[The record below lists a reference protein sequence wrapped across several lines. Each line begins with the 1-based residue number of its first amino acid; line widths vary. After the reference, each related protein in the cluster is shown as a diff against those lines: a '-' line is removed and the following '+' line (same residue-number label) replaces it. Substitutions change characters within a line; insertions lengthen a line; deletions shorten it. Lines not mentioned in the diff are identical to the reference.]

1 MPEPDISF
9 LIVLID
15 ISFQIRIGFH
25 ACVWIFAVKTVK
37 DTQCGFKVPESFYQS
52 SSFSPLNIGSNSK
65 SFQLLKRRTAEVLFN
80 TLHIERW
87 AFDVEMLK
95 VNIMLATIEC
105 PTQGYNL
112 HLTETKFKGCG
123 NAANTTGGS
132 FS

>member
-1 MPEPDISF
+1 MFGNQPPHPPTIGKDFPKKNGFLFGSF
-9 LIVLID
+9 
-15 ISFQIRIGFH
+15 
-25 ACVWIFAVKTVK
+25 
-37 DTQCGFKVPESFYQS
+37 P
-52 SSFSPLNIGSNSK
+52 NSK
-65 SFQLLKRRTAEVLFN
+65 SFQLLKRRTAEILFN